1 LREQLF
7 LRSNGECERGCGR
20 TIELD
25 TFHAA
30 HLRAHANG
38 GPEIESNLAAWC
50 TRCNYEQGAADVA
63 DTRMPPREWQL
74 EAHDQIVRRIIA
86 DGAATV
92 SAAPG
97 SGKTVFA
104 ALVFEALYAADVV
117 DRMVVLAPRRTLVN
131 QWVGALLANRHLQL
145 KGNDALERKGQHG
158 VVLTYQALLNP
169 KTVETLRLKARQSRT
184 LLVLDEVHHV
194 GEPADG
200 GAQPAWARSV
210 ADFAGTVDHDLHV
223 AVLNLSG
230 TLWRSNAGER
240 ISTVRYSTLPD
251 GKLESL
257 VDFEVGAERLIMA
270 GQLRALDLYR
280 LGAQVR
286 MSDMTQTEVVDS
298 KIADLDEKPA
308 RFVIASLAGS
318 DDWRQSFVQS
328 VLERLEQAHRSLDNY
343 HAKAL
348 IVAARQEDARA
359 LQTEVNLQM
368 RQRGLRPLAD
378 IATSDDDHAA
388 DVLER
393 FKKKQ
398 QVGVLCTVDMA
409 GEGYD
414 CPDIVVVGYATNKL
428 TTLYVRQVVAR
439 AMRVTER
446 ERELGRILPAA
457 IVVPDVALLVDK
469 LVEYLAPFMHQV
481 YQADAAIPPGGE
493 IERSDGQMPLLPR
506 FQLEDITAGE
516 ETVTVAHIDGTR
528 YDFQGE
534 LVARVARELEAVQL
548 PPSFAP
554 RVLVAAKRTVGDLLD
569 SRPFEGLSSDAAALE
584 DFVTG
589 GQPPTPPSAPH
600 RPHVPPTEA
609 FDSIEARCKL
619 MQEQLKR
626 WESWWHF
633 NGISPIAVFASEANR
648 AAGIS
653 KGARPRA
660 DLAQLERALEHERST
675 IATLCQQTGAVPPRG
690 LRRQER

>member
-1 LREQLF
+1 
-7 LRSNGECERGCGR
+7 LRSNGVCERAGCTR

-25 TFHAA
+25 TFHVA
-30 HLRAHANG
+30 HLRAHASG

-50 TRCNYEQGAADVA
+50 TRCNYEQGSLDVA
-63 DTRMPPREWQL
+63 DTRLPPREWQL

-97 SGKTVFA
+97 AGKTVFA
-104 ALVFEALYAADVV
+104 GLVFEALYAADVV
-117 DRMVVLAPRRTLVN
+117 DRMVVLAPRRSLVD
-131 QWVGALLANRHLQL
+131 QWVGSLLENRHLQL

-169 KTVETLRLKARQSRT
+169 RTVGTLRLKAAQSRT

-200 GAQPAWARSV
+200 GLQPAWARSV
-210 ADFAGTVDHDLHV
+210 ADLAGTVDRDLKV
-223 AVLNLSG
+223 SVLNLSG

-240 ISTVRYSTLPD
+240 ISTVRYSVLPD

-257 VDFEVGAERLIMA
+257 VDYEVAAERLILA

-286 MSDMTQTEVVDS
+286 ISDMTQIEVVDS

-308 RFVIASLAGS
+308 RVVIASLAGS
-318 DDWRQSFVQS
+318 GDWRKSFVQS
-328 VLERLEQAHRSLDNY
+328 VLERLEQAHRSLDGY

-348 IVAARQEDARA
+348 IVAARQDDARA
-359 LQTEVNLQM
+359 LQAEVNQQM
-368 RQRGLRPLAD
+368 RERGLRPLAD

-388 DVLER
+388 DVLES
-393 FKKKQ
+393 FKKKK

-414 CPDIVVVGYATNKL
+414 CPDVVVVGYATNKL

-439 AMRVTER
+439 AMRVTDR

-457 IVVPDVALLVDK
+457 IVVPDVPLLVDK
-469 LVEYLAPFMHQV
+469 LVGYLAPFLHEV
-481 YQADAAIPPGGE
+481 FQADGTTPPINE
-493 IERSDGQMPLLPR
+493 TERPDGQISLLPR
-506 FQLEDITAGE
+506 YQVEGITAGE
-516 ETVTVAHIDGTR
+516 ETVTVAHLDGQR
-528 YDFQGE
+528 YDFDGE
-534 LVARVARELEAVQL
+534 LVARVARALEDVQL

-569 SRPFEGLSSDAAALE
+569 ARPFEGLPADAAVLE
-584 DFVTG
+584 SFATDA
-589 GQPPTPPSAPH
+589 QPSGPPATTTQPSALAEP
-600 RPHVPPTEA
+600 
-609 FDSIEARCKL
+609 FDSIEARAKL

-626 WESWWHF
+626 WESWWF
-633 NGISPIAVFASEANR
+633 YNGTTVSPVAVFAAEANR
-648 AAGIS
+648 VAGIA

-660 DLAQLERALEHERST
+660 DLAQLERALEYERST

-690 LRRQER
+690 LRRLER